1 MGAVDE
7 DYLKEIEIARRELR
21 SFIAN
26 NKCAPLMLQL
36 AWNDAATY
44 DARSRTGGPNASIR
58 FITKHAAIKELE
70 KAVQNC
76 DIVKHRLKLRKVSYA
91 DLYQLAGVVA
101 IEVTQGPIIEFVPG
115 RKDSNESPRVQANF
129 LNGEE
134 DARSLR
140 RKFSRMGL
148 SEDKDIVVL
157 CGGHALIRTMHPK
170 VAMRETPKGETHED
184 RSRFEERKWTK
195 EPLKF
200 DNSYFKELL
209 SKGASFS
216 RLPMDSA
223 LVEDQRFYHYVER
236 YAKDEDIFFKEYAIS
251 HKKLSELGFDPK
263 NLNKSKGLYQ
273 KLNQH
278 RGLVGIGIISVAVA
292 GILVY
297 LHKMKKNQLKD

>member
-1 MGAVDE
+1 MGEVDE
-7 DYLKEIEIARRELR
+7 EYLSEIEMARRQLR
-21 SFIAN
+21 SFITN

-36 AWNDAATY
+36 AWNDAAT
-44 DARSRTGGPNASIR
+44 GGPNASIR
-58 FITKHAAIKELE
+58 FITKHEAFKDLE
-70 KAVQNC
+70 KAVEYC
-76 DIVKHRLKLRKVSYA
+76 EIVKAKLKLKKVSYA

-101 IEVTQGPIIEFVPG
+101 IEVTQGPTIDFVPG
-115 RKDSNESPRVQANF
+115 RKDLNESPRVQIRF

-157 CGGHALIRTMHPK
+157 CGGHTLTRSMYPK
-170 VAMRETPKGETHED
+170 VPMRETPEGETHKD
-184 RSRFEERKWTK
+184 SSKFDERKWTK
-195 EPLKF
+195 DPLKF

-216 RLPMDSA
+216 RLPIDNA
-223 LVEDQRFYHYVER
+223 LVEDQIFRHYVER

-263 NLNKSKGLYQ
+263 KLNQDKGLCQ

-278 RGLVGIGIISVAVA
+278 KGLVGIGMISVVLTA
-292 GILVY
+292 ILGY
-297 LHKMKKNQLKD
+297 LHKKKKNQLKN

>member
-1 MGAVDE
+1 MGEVDE
-7 DYLKEIEIARRELR
+7 EYLKEIEIARRELR

-44 DARSRTGGPNASIR
+44 DARSRTGGPNGSIR
-58 FITKHAAIKELE
+58 FSTKHEAIKELE
-70 KAVQNC
+70 KAVQYC
-76 DIVKHRLKLRKVSYA
+76 DIVKHKLKLKKVSYA
-91 DLYQLAGVVA
+91 DLYQLADVVA
-101 IEVTQGPIIEFVPG
+101 IEVTQGPTIDFVPG
-115 RKDSNESPRVQANF
+115 KKDSNECPRVQAHF

-140 RKFSRMGL
+140 KKFCGMRL

-157 CGGHALIRTMHPK
+157 CGGHSLIRVMHPK
-170 VAMRETPKGETHED
+170 VPLRETPKGETHED
-184 RSRFEERKWTK
+184 RNKFEERNWTN

-209 SKGASFS
+209 SKGSSFS
-216 RLPMDSA
+216 RLPMDYA
-223 LVEDQRFYHYVER
+223 LVEDQRFRHYVER

-278 RGLVGIGIISVAVA
+278 KGLIRNFTCRSLNIGGAEL
-292 GILVY
+292 GNRKIL
-297 LHKMKKNQLKD
+297 L